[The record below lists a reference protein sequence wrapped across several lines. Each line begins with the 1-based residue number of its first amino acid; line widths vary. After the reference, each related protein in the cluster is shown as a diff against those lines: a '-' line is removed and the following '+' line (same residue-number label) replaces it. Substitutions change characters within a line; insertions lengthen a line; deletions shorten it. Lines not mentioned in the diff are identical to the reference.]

1 MAYVAADDFR
11 EETRKPWTRGLTLTE
26 GDANEAELDL
36 VIAQVAGLVELE
48 LDDDFDPPN
57 PDVDE
62 TIVLEGTIGSRLWVP
77 RRVRSLTSVGT
88 RSLAGVVTALAA
100 TAYRLHS
107 SLNGAGTAMLDGY
120 RKRDWLDSLSSTTWA
135 DDGVQLVGKFGWAAP
150 PNDVR
155 RLVALRVY
163 DMVKPTGDPLST
175 VAQRVTSDG
184 SLVLGESREMARIVA
199 AYGRRMAVT
208 A

>member
-1 MAYVAADDFR
+1 MAYAAAADFR
-11 EETRKPWTRGLTLTE
+11 EQTRQPWAKSLLLTE
-26 GDANEAELDL
+26 ADCSDAELDL
-36 VIAQVAGLVELE
+36 LIAQVAGLIELE
-48 LDDDFDPPN
+48 LDDDFDPPS
-57 PDVDE
+57 PDNDE
-62 TIVLEGTIGSRLWVP
+62 TIVVDGTIGSRLYVP

-88 RSLAGVVTALAA
+88 RSLAGVVTAVAS

-107 SLNGAGTAMLDGY
+107 SLNSAGTAMLEGY
-120 RKRDWLDSLSSTTWA
+120 RKRDWLDSLSWSTWA
-135 DDGVQLVGKFGWAAP
+135 DDGVQLVGKFGWQSP
-150 PNDVR
+150 PRDIK

-163 DMVKPTGDPLST
+163 DLVKPTGDPLST

-199 AYGRRMAVT
+199 AYGRKMAVT

>member
-11 EETRKPWTRGLTLTE
+11 QETRKPWTKGLVLSD
-26 GDANEAELDL
+26 GEAPDGELDL
-36 VIAQVAGLVELE
+36 VIAQVAGLIELE

-62 TIVLEGTIGSRLWVP
+62 TIVIDGTIGSRLWIP

-88 RSLAGVVTALAA
+88 RSISGVITAVAA
-100 TAYRLHS
+100 TSYRLHS
-107 SLNGAGTAMLDGY
+107 SLNAAGTAMLDGN

-135 DDGVQLVGKFGWAAP
+135 DDGVQLVGKFGWQSP
-150 PNDVR
+150 PNDIR

-163 DMVKPTGDPLST
+163 DMVKGTADPLST
-175 VAQRVTSDG
+175 VSQRVTSDG
-184 SLVLGESREMARIVA
+184 SVVVGESREMARIAA
-199 AYGRRMAVT
+199 AYGRRMPVT

>member
-1 MAYVAADDFR
+1 MAYVAAADFR
-11 EETRKPWTRGLTLTE
+11 EASRKPWTKSLTLTE
-26 GDANEAELDL
+26 ADCSDAELDL
-36 VIAQVAGLVELE
+36 LIAQVAGLIELE

-57 PDVDE
+57 PDSDE
-62 TIVLEGTIGSRLWVP
+62 TIIVDGTIGSRLYVP

-88 RSLAGVVTALAA
+88 RSLGGAVTAIAA

-107 SLNGAGTAMLDGY
+107 SLNAAGTAMLDGN
-120 RKRDWLDSLSSTTWA
+120 RKRDWLDSASSTTWA

-150 PNDVR
+150 PNDVK

-163 DMVKPTGDPLST
+163 DLVKPTGDPLST

-199 AYGRRMAVT
+199 AYGRKMAVT

>member
-1 MAYVAADDFR
+1 MTYAVAADFR
-11 EETRKPWTRGLTLTE
+11 EASRKPWTKSLVLTE
-26 GDANEAELDL
+26 GDCSDAELDL
-36 VIAQVAGLVELE
+36 LIAQVAGLIELE

-57 PDVDE
+57 PDNDE
-62 TIVLEGTIGSRLWVP
+62 TIIVEGTIGSRLWIP

-88 RSLAGVVTALAA
+88 RSLAGVVTAISS

-107 SLNGAGTAMLDGY
+107 SLVGGTAMVDGN

-150 PNDVR
+150 PNDIR

-163 DMVKPTGDPLST
+163 DMVKPTGDPLSS
-175 VAQRVTSDG
+175 VVQRQTADG
-184 SLVLGESREMARIVA
+184 SLVMGESREMARIVA
-199 AYGRRMAVT
+199 AYGRKMAVT

>member
-1 MAYVAADDFR
+1 MAYVVAADFR
-11 EETRKPWTRGLTLTE
+11 EASRKPWTKSLILTE
-26 GDANEAELDL
+26 SDCSDAELDL
-36 VIAQVAGLVELE
+36 LITQVAGLLELE

-62 TIVLEGTIGSRLWVP
+62 TIVVEGTIGSRLWIP

-88 RSLAGVVTALAA
+88 RSLAGVVTAVSS

-107 SLNGAGTAMLDGY
+107 SLVGGTAMVDGN
-120 RKRDWLDSLSSTTWA
+120 RKRDWLASQSETMWA

-150 PNDVR
+150 PADVK

-163 DMVKPTGDPLST
+163 DMVKPTSDPLST
-175 VAQRVTSDG
+175 VSQRITSDG
-184 SLVLGESREMARIVA
+184 SLVLGESREIARIVEV
-199 AYGRRMAVT
+199 YGRRMPVT